1 MKNSNISFKVKNRIW
16 IIVFSVAALICF
28 GVWLFIS
35 NISSPTNVVGIYK
48 DGGLVDKI
56 DLNSVTSEYEIT
68 LSGKYGDNI
77 ILVSNGHI
85 KMKSADCPDEL
96 CVEHGELKNSS
107 SPIVCLPNKVVI
119 KFENSTGGADAKTGA
134 VR

>member
-1 MKNSNISFKVKNRIW
+1 MTNRIW
-16 IIVFSVAALICF
+16 IVVFSVLATLCL

-35 NISSPTNVVGIYK
+35 NVSSQSLVVGIYK
-48 DGGLVDKI
+48 DGSIVEKI
-56 DLNSVTSEYEIT
+56 DLNSATGEREIT
-68 LSGKYGDNI
+68 LSGEYGDNV

-85 KMKSADCPDEL
+85 EMKSADCPDKL
-96 CVEHGELKNSS
+96 CIEHGELKSSS

-119 KFENSTGGADAKTGA
+119 KFEGSTDGADAKTGA

>member
-1 MKNSNISFKVKNRIW
+1 MTNRIW
-16 IIVFSVAALICF
+16 IVVFSFVALLCL

-35 NISSPTNVVGIYK
+35 NASSPSKVVGIYK
-48 DGGLVDKI
+48 DGSLVEKI
-56 DLNSVTSEYEIT
+56 DLNSVTDEREIT
-68 LSGKYGDNI
+68 LSGNYGDNV

-85 KMKSADCPDEL
+85 EMKSADCPDKL
-96 CVEHGELKNSS
+96 CVEHGELKVSS

-119 KFENSTGGADAKTGA
+119 KFENSTDGADARTGA

>member
-1 MKNSNISFKVKNRIW
+1 MKNSNVSFKVKNRIW

-35 NISSPTNVVGIYK
+35 NVSSPTNVVGIYK

-56 DLNSVTSEYEIT
+56 DLNSVTNEYEIT
-68 LSGKYGDNI
+68 LSGEYGDNI

-85 KMKSADCPDEL
+85 KMKSAYCPDEL
-96 CVEHGELKNSS
+96 CVEHGELKNSY

>member
-1 MKNSNISFKVKNRIW
+1 MKKSSASFKVKNLVW
-16 IIVFSVAALICF
+16 IIVFSVAALLCLC
-28 GVWLFIS
+28 VWLFIS
-35 NISSPTNVVGIYK
+35 NISSPSKIVGIYK
-48 DGGLVDKI
+48 DGSLVEKI
-56 DLNSVTSEYEIT
+56 DLNSVTNEYEIT
-68 LSGKYGDNI
+68 LSGEYGNNI

-85 KMKSADCPDEL
+85 KMKSADCPDKL
-96 CVEHGELKNSS
+96 CVEHGELKNSY